1 VITYDEMSVA
11 ELKAAIVD
19 LEASATQIDALR
31 RAAIASR
38 QLDRA
43 LDHDHERSRVVTQLT
58 LAQGYLFRAGARTW
72 GNHCPHQDDQQSRL
86 YISTP

>member
-1 VITYDEMSVA
+1 MIAYDEMSVA

-19 LEASATQIDALR
+19 LEASATKIDALR
-31 RAAIASR
+31 HAAIAAR

-58 LAQGYLFRAGARTW
+58 LAQGYLFRAEARTR
-72 GNHCPHQDDQQSRL
+72 GDYLPSAK
-86 YISTP
+86 